1 MTNNSIVW
9 FFGQLYDTYVRSD
22 SPLEINI
29 ISPVRDAVKQALS
42 PESLEAG
49 DEGLLTVFDACQK
62 ACFVLMLDTWK
73 RFLLSEVY
81 TTMMLKLSRMI
92 SALLLGLWR
101 SV

>member
-1 MTNNSIVW
+1 
-9 FFGQLYDTYVRSD
+9 
-22 SPLEINI
+22 
-29 ISPVRDAVKQALS
+29 VRDAVKQALS

-81 TTMMLKLSRMI
+81 S
-92 SALLLGLWR
+92 S
-101 SV
+101 